1 MPLNFISRSDWRRRK
16 AIKTMILVIVIA
28 VLGAAVIAGVML
40 LLNSKR

>member
-1 MPLNFISRSDWRRRK
+1 
-16 AIKTMILVIVIA
+16 MILVIVIA